1 MVCSFLLNLAYGLYW
16 CMASLAI
23 LHITIQH
30 LYNAPLVIIN
40 KKRTPMKKYTPVVLL
55 ILLIFS
61 TFTHADYKDEIEA
74 MRVRGHELA
83 GPGTGLSDSERFQ
96 ELVQMTYDY
105 TMLNYPEFA
114 TYLGDPRGQDRWT
127 DNSEAVTR
135 QREQDVSLLLA
146 ALDNINRE
154 ALSETEKLNYDLL
167 YDGQKKVIEGHQFP
181 DELMPLNQMGGVQQ
195 DIARMMAITQPKN
208 AEDYVNMVARLEKTP
223 EVVDQ
228 TIAWM
233 RKGMEAGVTPPAVTL
248 RDVPQ
253 QIRNQLVDEADQS
266 PLLGA
271 FQQFPASV
279 DSLQQE
285 SLKKQAET
293 AFSERIAP
301 AFEKLL
307 AFVENEYLPAARKTI
322 AMRDLPNGE
331 AWYAYNVRQ
340 DTTTDLTPE
349 QIHQIG
355 LSEVKRIRSEMDK
368 VIEASGFEGSFEEF
382 LAFLRTDPQFY
393 HVSSEDLLR
402 EYRDIAKRA
411 DPELMKLFGKL
422 PRTPYGIV
430 PVPAYAE
437 KSQTTAY
444 YQPGSVDAGRPG
456 NFFAN
461 TYALDTRPRWEME
474 ALTLHEAVPGHH
486 LQIALQDEL
495 EDVPWYRRAGGYTAF
510 IEGWGLYSESL
521 GVEMGFYQD
530 PYSKFGQL
538 TYEMWRAIRL
548 VIDTGM
554 HHLGWSRQK
563 AIDYF
568 MQNAG
573 KQEHDVI
580 VEVDRYIV
588 WPGQALAYKIGEL
601 KIKELRAWATDEL
614 GEDFDIRAFHD
625 EVLGKGALPLS
636 VLEANIKAWVKEQK
650 S

>member
-1 MVCSFLLNLAYGLYW
+1 
-16 CMASLAI
+16 
-23 LHITIQH
+23 
-30 LYNAPLVIIN
+30 
-40 KKRTPMKKYTPVVLL
+40 MKKIIIVLL
-55 ILLIFS
+55 LLVSFS
-61 TFTHADYKDEIEA
+61 TGSFGDYQDEIKVLNA
-74 MRVRGHELA
+74 RMQELS
-83 GPGTGLSDSERFQ
+83 GDKTGLSDSERFK
-96 ELVQMTYDY
+96 EIVDMTYDY
-105 TMLNYPEFA
+105 TMLSHPEYA

-127 DNSEAVTR
+127 DNSEAITQ
-135 QREQDVSLLLA
+135 QRKQDGKTLLA
-146 ALDNINRE
+146 ALANINRNE
-154 ALSETEKLNYDLL
+154 LAASEQVNYDLL
-167 YDGQKKVIEGHQFP
+167 YDIQERNIEGQQFP
-181 DELMPLNQMGGVQQ
+181 NEYMPLNQMGGVQQ
-195 DIARMMAITQPKN
+195 DIARMMAIVQPKN
-208 AEDYVNMVARLEKTP
+208 VEDYSNMIARLEKTP

-233 RKGMEAGVTPPAVTL
+233 RKGMEAGVTPPAITL

-253 QIRNQLVDEADQS
+253 QIRNQLVDEADKS
-266 PLLGA
+266 PLLAA
-271 FQQFPASV
+271 FQKFPASV

-285 SLKKQAET
+285 SLKKQASA
-293 AFSERIAP
+293 AFSEKIAP

-307 AFVENEYLPAARKTI
+307 VFVENEYIPAARKSI

-331 AWYAYNVRQ
+331 AWYAYNVKQR
-340 DTTTDLTPE
+340 TTTDLTPE
-349 QIHQIG
+349 QIHKIG
-355 LSEVKRIRSEMDK
+355 LSEVKRIRGEMNGI
-368 VIEASGFEGSFEEF
+368 IESTGFEGSFEDF
-382 LAFLRTDPQFY
+382 LVFLRTDPQFY
-393 HVSSEDLLR
+393 HTTKEGLLR

-422 PRTPYGIV
+422 PRTPYGVI
-430 PVPAYAE
+430 PVPGYAE

-444 YQPGSVDAGRPG
+444 YQGGSVKAGRPG

-486 LQIALQDEL
+486 LQLALQDEL
-495 EDVPWYRRAGGYTAF
+495 EDVPWFRRAGGYTAF

-548 VIDTGM
+548 VVDTGM
-554 HHLGWSRQK
+554 HHLGWSRQQ

-568 MQNAG
+568 MENAG

-614 GEDFDIRAFHD
+614 GEDFDIRGFHD

-636 VLEANIKAWVKEQK
+636 VLDANIKAWVKEQK
-650 S
+650 DG

>member
-1 MVCSFLLNLAYGLYW
+1 MKKIIFISLLLLSFSSVSFADYQDEIKAITAR
-16 CMASLAI
+16 MQVFADSDASLGDA
-23 LHITIQH
+23 
-30 LYNAPLVIIN
+30 
-40 KKRTPMKKYTPVVLL
+40 
-55 ILLIFS
+55 
-61 TFTHADYKDEIEA
+61 
-74 MRVRGHELA
+74 
-83 GPGTGLSDSERFQ
+83 ERFA
-96 ELVQMTYDY
+96 EIVKMTYDY
-105 TMLNYPEFA
+105 TILNYPEFA
-114 TYLGDPRGQDRWT
+114 TYLGDPRGQDRWS
-127 DNSEAVTR
+127 DQSEVAVQKR
-135 QREQDVSLLLA
+135 QQDTKSLVA
-146 ALDNINRE
+146 ALENINRE
-154 ALSETEKLNYDLL
+154 ALSATEQVNYDLL
-167 YDGQKKVIEGHQFP
+167 YDGRKRDIEGQQFP
-181 DELMPLNQMGGVQQ
+181 GDFMPLNQMGGVQQ
-195 DIARMMAITQPKN
+195 DIARMMGISQPKN
-208 AEDYVNMVARLEKTP
+208 AEDYANMVARLEKTP

-233 RKGMEAGVTPPAVTL
+233 RKGMEAGVTPPAITL

-271 FQQFPASV
+271 FQKFPASV

-285 SLKKQAET
+285 SLKKQAEA
-293 AFSERIAP
+293 AFSEKIAP

-307 AFVENEYLPAARKTI
+307 AFVENEYIPAARTSI

-331 AWYAYNVRQ
+331 AWYAYNVRES
-340 DTTTDLTPE
+340 TTTNLTPE
-349 QIHQIG
+349 QIHELG
-355 LSEVKRIRSEMDK
+355 LSEVKRIRAEMD
-368 VIEASGFEGSFEEF
+368 VIIKSSGFEGTFEEF
-382 LAFLRTDPQFY
+382 LEFLRTDPQFY
-393 HVSSEDLLR
+393 HETKEGLLR

-422 PRTPYGIV
+422 PRTPYGVI
-430 PVPAYAE
+430 PVPSYAE

-444 YQPGSVDAGRPG
+444 YQRGSVEAGRPG

-461 TYALDTRPRWEME
+461 TYALETRPRWEME

-486 LQIALQDEL
+486 LQLALQDEL
-495 EDVPWYRRAGGYTAF
+495 EDMPWFRRVGGYTAY

-521 GVEMGFYQD
+521 GVDMGFYQD

-548 VIDTGM
+548 VVDTGM
-554 HHLGWSRQK
+554 HHLGWTRQQ

-568 MQNAG
+568 MHNAG

-580 VEVDRYIV
+580 VEIDRYIV

-614 GEDFDIRAFHD
+614 GDDFDIRAFHD

-636 VLEANIKAWVKEQK
+636 VLEANIKAWVKAQEVR
-650 S
+650 